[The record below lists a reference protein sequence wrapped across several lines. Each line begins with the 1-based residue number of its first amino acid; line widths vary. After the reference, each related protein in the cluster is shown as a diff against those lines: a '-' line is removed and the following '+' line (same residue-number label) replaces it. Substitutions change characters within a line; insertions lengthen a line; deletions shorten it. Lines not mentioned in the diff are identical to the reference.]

1 MYACP
6 SCVNVSVRHLWSGC
20 VTCVKFN
27 ATECVVSMYVLVV
40 CEREYVP
47 CVRLYKRVQRDNN
60 KRCPPIEGKK
70 RVKMKKDA
78 ALSQSLSSSSFHLKS
93 FIYPRRHSFSP
104 SLLPLPLSFFLSRSL
119 SLSLSFFL
127 SLSLSFYL
135 SFFLSLSLFLSHCFR
150 LLTPDFSY
158 ELTKNSILFFFLLF

>member
-119 SLSLSFFL
+119 SLSPFLSFFLSLFLSIFLSFFL
-127 SLSLSFYL
+127 SLSF
-135 SFFLSLSLFLSHCFR
+135 SLTVSACLRRISLTS
-150 LLTPDFSY
+150 
-158 ELTKNSILFFFLLF
+158 